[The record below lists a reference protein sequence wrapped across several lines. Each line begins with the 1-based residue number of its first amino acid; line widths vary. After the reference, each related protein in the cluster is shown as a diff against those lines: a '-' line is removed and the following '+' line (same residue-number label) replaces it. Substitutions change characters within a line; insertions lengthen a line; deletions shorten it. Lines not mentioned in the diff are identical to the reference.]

1 MRNRKSSWQTN
12 LRHWWQNMKWPL
24 LTTLALISLVL
35 GYIGFARYAAAQ
47 GESPSTL
54 DLIYQ
59 TLQLVSMNS
68 GLVPGPIN
76 WQLQVARFLIPALT
90 VYTALSALALI
101 FSEQMQIFK
110 LWRIR
115 DHVIICGLGRKGILL
130 VEQFCALDMD
140 VVVLEQDEGN
150 DWLEVSRG
158 LGAVVLV
165 GDAADP
171 ELLQQAKVEQ
181 ARYLVAV
188 MGDDGANAEVA
199 IRAQEL
205 MQERKV
211 GVLTCLIHIVDPQ
224 LYDLLREKELEQQDH
239 ARFRLELFNIYDRG
253 ARLILKSAGD
263 GDTEEI
269 PGHILVIG
277 MGKLGEGVV
286 LQAIKDWRENNAAAA
301 GKLQIS
307 VIDRFADTKA
317 ESLCVRYP
325 QLEQVCSLVPLQM
338 EIGSPEY
345 LRARF
350 LHQAEGHTEVERV
363 FVCLDDDSLGLQ
375 AGLSLLH
382 QLKNRPV
389 PIVIRMVEDTGLAT
403 LLAGSDTGGGSFKQ
417 LHAFGL
423 LNQTCTADLL
433 LGGTH
438 EVLAR
443 ELHAVY
449 LSRGREEE
457 KSKQK
462 SDAFVPWEQLP
473 ERLKESNRVQA
484 ANIGNTLAA
493 AGYNISQL
501 RDWGAGEMEFNPQ
514 EVEIMART
522 EHERWCRE
530 RRKAGWVKGSPRND
544 QKKIHP
550 DLVNWEDLEED
561 EKAKNRRFVRS
572 LPRSLVK
579 AGFQVERVQ

>member
-1 MRNRKSSWQTN
+1 MRNRTSSWQTN

-239 ARFRLELFNIYDRG
+239 ARFRLEVFNIYDRG
-253 ARLILKSAGD
+253 ARLILKSVGD

-286 LQAIKDWRENNAAAA
+286 LQAIKD
-301 GKLQIS
+301 
-307 VIDRFADTKA
+307 
-317 ESLCVRYP
+317 
-325 QLEQVCSLVPLQM
+325 
-338 EIGSPEY
+338 
-345 LRARF
+345 
-350 LHQAEGHTEVERV
+350 
-363 FVCLDDDSLGLQ
+363 
-375 AGLSLLH
+375 
-382 QLKNRPV
+382 
-389 PIVIRMVEDTGLAT
+389 
-403 LLAGSDTGGGSFKQ
+403 
-417 LHAFGL
+417 
-423 LNQTCTADLL
+423 
-433 LGGTH
+433 
-438 EVLAR
+438 
-443 ELHAVY
+443 
-449 LSRGREEE
+449 
-457 KSKQK
+457 
-462 SDAFVPWEQLP
+462 
-473 ERLKESNRVQA
+473 
-484 ANIGNTLAA
+484 
-493 AGYNISQL
+493 
-501 RDWGAGEMEFNPQ
+501 
-514 EVEIMART
+514 
-522 EHERWCRE
+522 
-530 RRKAGWVKGSPRND
+530 
-544 QKKIHP
+544 
-550 DLVNWEDLEED
+550 
-561 EKAKNRRFVRS
+561 
-572 LPRSLVK
+572 
-579 AGFQVERVQ
+579 